1 MTADITIHKCVP
13 FGNKEEAKDHGV
25 RTANICTNKR
35 MAKTP
40 RNIRQHNEWTSAFLN
55 RQHITN
61 IVGHLVPHLHKPLKK
76 LRTLSTILLG
86 LTLIGRAM
94 SKTMHIY
101 IHTYLHTN
109 AGNSNIGLKTAKGN

>member
-1 MTADITIHKCVP
+1 MFRLETKRKQRIMGLEQQIYAQT
-13 FGNKEEAKDHGV
+13 KEWQKHRRILDS
-25 RTANICTNKR
+25 I
-35 MAKTP
+35 MS
-40 RNIRQHNEWTSAFLN
+40 WTSAFLN

-61 IVGHLVPHLHKPLKK
+61 IVDHLVPNLHKPLKK

-86 LTLIGRAM
+86 LTLIGRTM
-94 SKTMHIY
+94 STTMHIY